1 MSESTQPASVTIA
14 TLLKDVQSTPE
25 SAFDL
30 ELIAGSTG
38 LPRRITNSQPQK
50 TGLAL
55 AGFDGYLRPGRAL
68 ILGESEIRYLESLG
82 SDACRDTL
90 GRVLSHDLPCI
101 VVTQGLAAPPALLEA
116 ADRHGVPVLT
126 TKAATPEAMAR
137 LITVLD
143 SRLAARTM
151 VHGVLM
157 DILGLG
163 VLVIGESGIGKS
175 ECALDLIV
183 RGHRLVADDAVEL
196 RCRAA
201 AFVLGRSPDA
211 TRQHMEI
218 RGLGLINV
226 QDLFG
231 VASTRTSKRVELVVQ
246 LERWEPG
253 REYRPAGPRRPAV
266 RGVGRPHPHDS
277 HAGRTGSERRD
288 PGRSRGTQPVA
299 QVAWSQRRRA
309 TRQEAR
315 PPSGRTRCHRRRR
328 RRSGGVLMREK
339 RHAARRAART
349 AVTSRFVVLTG
360 LSGSG
365 KSQAIR
371 ALEDLGYFCV
381 DNLPVMLLPMLAEL
395 TLRAGTEIA
404 RAAVVV
410 DVREGKLLR
419 EFPGIYRKMK
429 AIRGLNPVLIFLES
443 TEETL
448 VRRFSETRRPHPLA
462 PDRSALEGIREE
474 KKAMRAIRRLADHI
488 VDTSEMTVHELR
500 HAFTNVGSGR
510 APGSQLVVTVLSFG
524 FKHGIPVD
532 SDLLFD
538 VRFLPNPH
546 FVPELRPHTGRDPRV
561 VEFLDRAPATHEFL
575 DHTLNLLKFLVPQYV
590 TEGKSYLTVGI
601 GCTGGRHRSVAIAEA
616 LKKGLSGIPGVRVR
630 VKHRDIANE

>member
-1 MSESTQPASVTIA
+1 
-14 TLLKDVQSTPE
+14 
-25 SAFDL
+25 
-30 ELIAGSTG
+30 
-38 LPRRITNSQPQK
+38 
-50 TGLAL
+50 
-55 AGFDGYLRPGRAL
+55 
-68 ILGESEIRYLESLG
+68 
-82 SDACRDTL
+82 
-90 GRVLSHDLPCI
+90 
-101 VVTQGLAAPPALLEA
+101 
-116 ADRHGVPVLT
+116 
-126 TKAATPEAMAR
+126 
-137 LITVLD
+137 
-143 SRLAARTM
+143 
-151 VHGVLM
+151 
-157 DILGLG
+157 
-163 VLVIGESGIGKS
+163 
-175 ECALDLIV
+175 
-183 RGHRLVADDAVEL
+183 
-196 RCRAA
+196 
-201 AFVLGRSPDA
+201 
-211 TRQHMEI
+211 
-218 RGLGLINV
+218 
-226 QDLFG
+226 
-231 VASTRTSKRVELVVQ
+231 
-246 LERWEPG
+246 
-253 REYRPAGPRRPAV
+253 
-266 RGVGRPHPHDS
+266 
-277 HAGRTGSERRD
+277 
-288 PGRSRGTQPVA
+288 
-299 QVAWSQRRRA
+299 
-309 TRQEAR
+309 
-315 PPSGRTRCHRRRR
+315 
-328 RRSGGVLMREK
+328 
-339 RHAARRAART
+339 
-349 AVTSRFVVLTG
+349 
-360 LSGSG
+360 
-365 KSQAIR
+365 
-371 ALEDLGYFCV
+371 
-381 DNLPVMLLPMLAEL
+381 MLLPMLAEL

-630 VKHRDIANE
+630 VRHRDIANE